1 MCSILAYCSGQADP
15 ERVEEMLS
23 RTISRGPD
31 DSRILNTGNGYLGFN
46 RLAIMG
52 LTPEGMQP
60 FALNGNVLVCN
71 GELYRFR
78 KMKER
83 LIEKGYTFMSGSD
96 CEILLPLYERGIR
109 SGSGRC
115 ILAEMRRE
123 FRSSRQ
129 SPRAWWGSA
138 SGSSRFLPDT
148 TP

>member
-1 MCSILAYCSGQADP
+1 MCSILAYCSRQADP

-71 GELYRFR
+71 GDPC
-78 KMKER
+78 
-83 LIEKGYTFMSGSD
+83 SV
-96 CEILLPLYERGIR
+96 
-109 SGSGRC
+109 
-115 ILAEMRRE
+115 
-123 FRSSRQ
+123 
-129 SPRAWWGSA
+129 
-138 SGSSRFLPDT
+138 
-148 TP
+148 